1 MRVAPVLTL
10 AALALSSALVAGCGS
25 GSVDV
30 RATPSAE
37 PSGPPA
43 STSAPKSTPKATEPE
58 PLAPPDSPRRIVYDP
73 KLVSD
78 PMPKSAAKVSMTAA
92 EAIKIAAEQTT
103 ISAEQQPGTPDA
115 DLRVVYPAEP
125 SATRKVAGRPSWV
138 LTWRNSAPAVRGP
151 VTLTAK
157 ERKKIAASLEC
168 VFVVTVDTGS
178 RKSTNALQLCVRK

>member
-1 MRVAPVLTL
+1 MRFGLGERQRYALRRAERTAGLPAPE
-10 AALALSSALVAGCGS
+10 
-25 GSVDV
+25 
-30 RATPSAE
+30 RRPKTP
-37 PSGPPA
+37 
-43 STSAPKSTPKATEPE
+43 EPE
-58 PLAPPDSPRRIVYDP
+58 PLAPADSPRRIVYDSE
-73 KLVSD
+73 LVSD
-78 PMPKSAAKVSMTAA
+78 PMPTSAAKVSMTAA

-115 DLRVVYPAEP
+115 DLRVVYPGVS

-151 VTLTAK
+151 VTLTAPD
-157 ERKKIAASLEC
+157 RKKIAAGLEC